1 MIYLITPTVFDDYIQ
16 EWFII
21 IHIYIILSNGTIKC

>member
-21 IHIYIILSNGTIKC
+21 IYIILSNGTIKC